1 MSFALRK
8 SVHRRPA
15 QQDILTM
22 HSARTTSP
30 GEQDPDDQ
38 DPDDQE
44 PAVLSYTQFRNHL
57 GLLEWR
63 RRLAEYEQRGAAI
76 PAVPQ
81 QRPGAAAPLR

>member
-30 GEQDPDDQ
+30 GEQ